1 MDKEKAEKNAYEV
14 VDVGSDA
21 TEAEIKKAYRQRSLK
36 THPDRNP
43 HLKDAAR
50 LFHELTQA
58 YELLLD
64 PVRRMA
70 LDAKLRIQQARTQR
84 YANYDKKR
92 KDMVEEL
99 EEAERAAAAAKSAE
113 AKKKQKYAQEAEQI
127 RDAGRRMVEERQ
139 AELRRQ
145 QEEVERAEKSAQE
158 ELEPPPL
165 GEHDTTVRVKYMLA
179 RYPQLTTPG
188 ALQTFMSST
197 FGPVD
202 GDSIVLSMKSP
213 KKKVI
218 AAVPFKTISDAHA
231 AVCASRRVDRGLD
244 EFEITWMIGSEPAVW
259 SWAERMLKSKENEK
273 AQRGAATTTTTT
285 VPTMSAPAGGARD
298 VGDDAPTG
306 FPASIG
312 NNARGGLP
320 KDSGAQSSPAT
331 SAQQFSSFP
340 SSFPVL
346 SPPASSTPQFSAPGL
361 DFESAVLM
369 RMRQAERERL
379 EREIREQ
386 EASET

>member
-1 MDKEKAEKNAYEV
+1 MH
-14 VDVGSDA
+14 SHH
-21 TEAEIKKAYRQRSLK
+21 I
-36 THPDRNP
+36 
-43 HLKDAAR
+43 AR

-145 QEEVERAEKSAQE
+145 QEEAERAEKSAQE

-165 GEHDTTVRVKYMLA
+165 GAYLSPKPPIVTVRAKLISIDISGEHDTTVRVKYMLA

-231 AVCASRRVDRGLD
+231 AVCASHRADRGLD

-273 AQRGAATTTTTT
+273 AQRGAGTTTTTT
-285 VPTMSAPAGGARD
+285 VPAMSVPAGGARH

-320 KDSGAQSSPAT
+320 KDSRAQSSPAT
-331 SAQQFSSFP
+331 SPQQFSSFP
-340 SSFPVL
+340 SSFVR
-346 SPPASSTPQFSAPGL
+346 SRIFAFAHHG
-361 DFESAVLM
+361 
-369 RMRQAERERL
+369 
-379 EREIREQ
+379 
-386 EASET
+386 

>member
-1 MDKEKAEKNAYEV
+1 MGKEDEEKNAYEV
-14 VDVGSDA
+14 VGVGSDA
-21 TEAEIKKAYRQRSLK
+21 TDTDIKKAFRQRSLK

-64 PVRRMA
+64 PLRRMA
-70 LDAKLRIQQARTQR
+70 LDAKLRIQEARKQR
-84 YANYDKKR
+84 YANFDKKR
-92 KDMVEEL
+92 KAMLEEL
-99 EEAERAAAAAKSAE
+99 EEAERADREAKSAE
-113 AKKKQKYAQEAEQI
+113 ATKKQRYAQEAEQI

-145 QEEVERAEKSAQE
+145 REEVEQAEKSAQD

-165 GEHDTTVRVKYMLA
+165 GEHDTTVRLKYPLA
-179 RYPQLTTPG
+179 KYPQLTTPG
-188 ALQTFMSST
+188 ALHTFMTST

-202 GDSIVLSMKSP
+202 GDSIVLSMKPP
-213 KKKVI
+213 KKKASAAAAAAATEQKPAPPKYAI
-218 AAVPFKTISDAHA
+218 AAVPFKTIADAHA
-231 AVCASRRVDRGLD
+231 AVCASRRADRGLD
-244 EFEITWMIGSEPAVW
+244 EFEISWMGGCEPAVW
-259 SWAERMLKSKENEK
+259 SWAERMLKLKEE
-273 AQRGAATTTTTT
+273 RGAT
-285 VPTMSAPAGGARD
+285 VPATPAPADGARD
-298 VGDDAPTG
+298 VGDDAP
-306 FPASIG
+306 AS
-312 NNARGGLP
+312 GLSP
-320 KDSGAQSSPAT
+320 DSGASSSPAT
-331 SAQQFSSFP
+331 GAQFSSFP
-340 SSFPVL
+340 SSFSGPPPPL
-346 SPPASSTPQFSAPGL
+346 SSAPRFSAPGL